1 MIRYL
6 FSKMLLAFKN
16 RYDYDIRY
24 QQDILK
30 TDLGAFLKFMG
41 FQTMSS
47 HSGNLPAGPLY
58 AARIR
63 AIIWD
68 DCGPCTQLAVN
79 MALEAKISPDIVQAI
94 INKDFN
100 NLPDDIALVV
110 KFTESVL
117 AHHPEADDYREKI
130 LALWGPKELITIGF
144 AISTYRVYPALKY
157 TLGYGKTCQRIRINA
172 SSITPERDAAL
183 TGEVE
188 NAE

>member
-6 FSKMLLAFKN
+6 LSKMLLTFKN

-47 HSGNLPAGPLY
+47 HSGHVPAGPLY

-63 AIIWD
+63 AILSD

-79 MALEAKISPDIVQAI
+79 MALEAKISPETVQAMI
-94 INKDFN
+94 DKDLN
-100 NLPDDIALVV
+100 NLPEEIALVV
-110 KFTESVL
+110 NFTECVL

-130 LALWGPKELITIGF
+130 LALWGPKGLITIGF
-144 AISTYRVYPALKY
+144 AISAYRVYPALKY
-157 TLGYGKTCQRIRINA
+157 TLGYGKTCHRIQINA
-172 SSITPERDAAL
+172 SSITPEQGADL
-183 TGEVE
+183 TGERKH
-188 NAE
+188 AE